1 MREWRESAWFHC
13 WPVGCLTLLCM
24 RACLLH
30 RLQTCL
36 QLLRCRSCC
45 SGSPYTKLIACC
57 ILKQKRCGAVVRF
70 GIPIRRTHFC
80 CPQCRSG
87 KHKTNINNRSTNEL
101 MQATQSS
108 TAQAERDASPEAW
121 CCFFQLCIS
130 ILVVSRST
138 WMSPTP
144 SRLFLQPLPLRRG
157 IVFSTLHFYSCC
169 IQVDVDVSDSKQAP
183 AVPPTTDAMVAEVI
197 VLFALVDL

>member
-1 MREWRESAWFHC
+1 
-13 WPVGCLTLLCM
+13 M
-24 RACLLH
+24 RAYFIAY
-30 RLQTCL
+30 RPA
-36 QLLRCRSCC
+36 C
-45 SGSPYTKLIACC
+45 SFSDAAHVALVLPTKLIACC
-57 ILKQKRCGAVVRF
+57 ILKQKRCGVVVRF
-70 GIPIRRTHFC
+70 GIPIRRTRLC
-80 CPQCRSG
+80 CPPATRASSSASRQCRSG

-121 CCFFQLCIS
+121 YCFFQLCIS

-157 IVFSTLHFYSCC
+157 IVFFNFAFLYLLYSGGRGCLRL
-169 IQVDVDVSDSKQAP
+169 QAGSCGSSNHGRHGG
-183 AVPPTTDAMVAEVI
+183 
-197 VLFALVDL
+197 